1 MQQYLVGLDIGN
13 GSIKAAIGEL
23 RREGLALVSFL
34 KFPSAGIR
42 KGVLSDLGDAAQAL
56 SPVLAEAKK
65 RSKHAVDYLFLGT
78 ASSDLKVHPSV
89 GVVAV
94 SRADYEIYKDD
105 IDRAIQSAQA
115 VNLLPNRMVLHSII
129 QEYIVDGVHDI
140 KDPLGMVGNR
150 LEVRSLILEVFQPN
164 IKNLMR
170 VPQMLGG
177 EVKDVF
183 LASMA
188 DARAVLSKNQKELGV
203 VLINIG
209 FGKTTMCVYEEG
221 KLLHAAVFPVGS
233 ANITNDLA
241 IGLRIPVPVAEM
253 VKRSFGSALPRE
265 ISARDTIDL
274 SRIKEGLK
282 GQVSKKFIAEIIEVR
297 LAEILEFVHNDLKV
311 LGKAGK
317 LPAGAVLV
325 GGGAKIP
332 GAVDVARHE
341 LKLSVQIGTPD
352 GSTMIFEDPEIAAEL
367 EDPEFTTALG
377 LLMLGREKL
386 GEGRTLPLPGRA
398 FMKKILKIFVP

>member
-13 GSIKAAIGEL
+13 GTIKAAVGEL
-23 RREGLALVSFL
+23 RREGIALVSLL
-34 KFPSAGIR
+34 KYPSAGIR

-56 SPVLAEAKK
+56 SPVLADIKK
-65 RSKHAVDYLFLGT
+65 RSKHAAEYLFLGT
-78 ASSDLKVHPSV
+78 ASSDLKVHSSV

-105 IDRAIQSAQA
+105 IDRAVQSAQA
-115 VNLLPNRMVLHSII
+115 VNLSPNRMVLHSIV

-164 IKNLMR
+164 VKNLTR

-177 EVKDVF
+177 EVKDLF
-183 LASMA
+183 LQPIA

-203 VLINIG
+203 VVINIG
-209 FGKTTMCVYEEG
+209 SGKTTICVYEEG
-221 KLLHAAVFPVGS
+221 KLLHASVFPVGS

-241 IGLRIPVPVAEM
+241 IGLRIPVQSAEM
-253 VKRSFGSALPRE
+253 VKRSFGSAIPRE

-352 GSTMIFEDPEIAAEL
+352 PELFMVQEPEVGLEL

-377 LLMLGREKL
+377 LLLLGAEKL
-386 GEGRTLPLPGRA
+386 GQGRKLPLPGGA
-398 FMKKILKIFVP
+398 FMKKIFKIFVP